1 MEAEQARAGTLE
13 SRDRLV
19 RDGHARAVE
28 AIAAELDVD
37 PAQGL
42 TPQAAAMRRAQSG
55 PNRLREPQRRSLAR
69 MLLAQLGDLMVLVL
83 LAAALVAGLVGE
95 PQDTIAIV
103 AIVLLNAVLG
113 FVQEL
118 RAERAVAALRALAAP
133 TAVVRR
139 AGAEVTLPAA
149 ELVPGDVVLL
159 EAGCIVPADLRLA
172 DVQHLRVDESA
183 LTGESLPV
191 EKHVQPLP
199 AETTAL
205 GDRANMAFKGTVATY
220 GRAEGLVV
228 ATGMGTALGQV
239 ASLLAETEPAHTP
252 LQQRLRR
259 FAAQLAVLVLVLC
272 ALIFGMG
279 LLRGEP
285 PLLMFLTAL
294 SLAVAAM
301 PEALPAVVT
310 VALSLGARRMTARHA
325 LVRRLPAVETLGS
338 VTYVCADKT
347 GTLTQN
353 RMELVEL
360 RRPPFD
366 DAEADAE
373 PGAELL
379 RALALNSDAHL
390 GAGGELLGDPTET
403 AVLRHVAA
411 HADLT
416 GLCAAHPRLA
426 EVPFSPERARMSTLH
441 AAAHGRPFLV
451 VKGAPERVLAGCTHE
466 LRDGRPVP
474 LERERAQRAA
484 RAMAAAGLRVLA
496 YATRTELPGPPE
508 ELDEDW
514 EQELVLLGL
523 VGLLDPPRAQAAAAV
538 EECKSAGIRVVM
550 ITGDHPAT
558 ATAVARRLA
567 IAGPTG
573 EALSGTELACLD
585 EDTLRARVDELT
597 VYARVAPEQKIRIV
611 RALQA
616 RGEFVAMTGDGVNDA
631 PALRQADIGV
641 AMGCSGTDVAR
652 EAADLVLLDDDFATI
667 VAAVREGRRI
677 YDNVRKFIRYV
688 LTGNSAE
695 IWLLFLAPFV
705 GLPLPLLPIHIL
717 WINLVTDGL
726 PGLALACEPAERGV
740 MRRPPRPP
748 GESVFAHGL
757 GAHALVVGLW
767 MGGVSL
773 LVQGWSFHAGNPR
786 WQTMAFT
793 VLALAQLGHVLAVRS
808 ERESLLARGRAPN
821 PALAATVVG
830 TVLLQLATL
839 YVPALNRVFVTQPL
853 TALELAACFGAA
865 ALVPAAVELEKVLAR
880 HGLLYRASPASR

>member
-1 MEAEQARAGTLE
+1 MRAEQPRAGTLE
-13 SRDRLV
+13 PGAGAARAW
-19 RDGHARAVE
+19 HAHAVE
-28 AIAAELDVD
+28 ALAAELGVD
-37 PAQGL
+37 PARGL
-42 TPQAAAMRRAQSG
+42 APEEAAARLARSG
-55 PNRLREPQRRSLAR
+55 PNRLPEPERRSLVR
-69 MLLAQLGDLMVLVL
+69 MLLAQFGDVMVLVL
-83 LAAALVAGLVGE
+83 LAAALVAGVVGE
-95 PQDTIAIV
+95 PLDTIAIV

-113 FVQEL
+113 FVQEF

-133 TAVVRR
+133 SAAARR
-139 AGAEVTLPAA
+139 GGAMVTLPAA

-191 EKHVQPLP
+191 EKHARPLS
-199 AETTAL
+199 AQTMAL

-228 ATGMGTALGQV
+228 ATGMRTELGQV
-239 ASLLAETEPAHTP
+239 ARLLAETESTRTP

-272 ALIFGMG
+272 ALIFGIG
-279 LLRGEP
+279 LLHGEP
-285 PLLMFLTAL
+285 PLLMLLTAL

-310 VALSLGARRMTARHA
+310 LALSLGARRMSARHA

-366 DAEADAE
+366 GE
-373 PGAELL
+373 PGGEPGVELL
-379 RALALNSDAHL
+379 RALALNSDAHFL
-390 GAGGELLGDPTET
+390 ADGELVGDPTET

-411 HADLT
+411 RADLA
-416 GLCAAHPRLA
+416 GLCSAHPRLA
-426 EVPFSPERARMSTLH
+426 ELPFSSERARMSTLH
-441 AAAHGRPFLV
+441 AAAGGRPFLV

-466 LRDGRPVP
+466 LLGGRPVA
-474 LERERAQRAA
+474 LERAAAQAAA

-496 YATRTELPGPPE
+496 YAQRTELPGPPE
-508 ELDEDW
+508 DLREDW

-523 VGLLDPPRAQAAAAV
+523 VGLLDPPRAQAADAV
-538 EECKSAGIRVVM
+538 EECRSAGIRVVM

-567 IAGPTG
+567 IATPSG
-573 EALSGTELACLD
+573 EALSGAELARL
-585 EDTLRARVDELT
+585 EEETLRARADELT

-631 PALRQADIGV
+631 PALRQADIGI
-641 AMGCSGTDVAR
+641 AMGRSGTEVAR

-726 PGLALACEPAERGV
+726 PGLALAGEPAERDV

-757 GAHALVVGLW
+757 GAHALVVGLL
-767 MGGVSL
+767 MGAVTL

-786 WQTMAFT
+786 WQTMTFT

-839 YVPALNRVFVTQPL
+839 YVPALNRIFMTLPL
-853 TALELAACFGAA
+853 TAPELAACFGAA
-865 ALVPAAVELEKVLAR
+865 ALVPLAVEVEKVLVR
-880 HGLLYRASPASR
+880 RGLLYRASPARR